1 MVDLS
6 KPGELWFTLET
17 LVSTLTTYLEMSLKN
32 SSQDSEETLNK
43 KRSSADY
50 ELHPDKDHIRPFPL
64 PLIILGGRYDEFQNF
79 EPEKK
84 KIICKAL
91 RFFAHYHGASLQFYR
106 YLIYNS
112 RSKFKS
118 NLYILLLHF
127 HSILVLWTLG

>member
-1 MVDLS
+1 MIRPSED
-6 KPGELWFTLET
+6 TL
-17 LVSTLTTYLEMSLKN
+17 
-32 SSQDSEETLNK
+32 K
-43 KRSSADY
+43 KRSTTNPADH

-106 YLIYNS
+106 HV
-112 RSKFKS
+112 F
-118 NLYILLLHF
+118 
-127 HSILVLWTLG
+127 V